1 MTRLSRVARPNT
13 CVITNIGTCHLEN
26 LGDREGVLMAKTEIF
41 KFMRP
46 GGAIILNGDDDKLS
60 TIKEYEGTKPV
71 FFGLDTQREIYADGL
86 VSHGLKGVSCRIH
99 LGEEAFEVLVPMPGR
114 HMVYNALAAA
124 AVGRVYGLTTE
135 EIKRGIESL
144 EAISGRFKMIETENF
159 LIVDDCYNAN
169 PMSMKASLDV
179 LQDGAG
185 RRVAILGDMG
195 ELGENEV
202 SLHEEVGEH
211 AGHCKIE
218 VCICVGELCYHMAEK
233 VRETNPALTVIYE
246 KDRASLL
253 AKLAQY
259 VQKGDTI
266 LVKASHFMRFE
277 DVVRALREM

>member
-1 MTRLSRVARPNT
+1 M
-13 CVITNIGTCHLEN
+13 
-26 LGDREGVLMAKTEIF
+26 
-41 KFMRP
+41 
-46 GGAIILNGDDDKLS
+46 
-60 TIKEYEGTKPV
+60 
-71 FFGLDTQREIYADGL
+71 
-86 VSHGLKGVSCRIH
+86 
-99 LGEEAFEVLVPMPGR
+99 
-114 HMVYNALAAA
+114 
-124 AVGRVYGLTTE
+124 
-135 EIKRGIESL
+135 
-144 EAISGRFKMIETENF
+144 
-159 LIVDDCYNAN
+159 IVDDCYNAN